1 MKKEIDLQYIREHG
15 LRDVEIKEISINYTE
30 KRIVF
35 TLFGFSGSKLL
46 KMELREITLLE
57 ISKVDTFYG
66 PEIILEY
73 LIDEK
78 NSVINIYTSSDS
90 VYRIKFGD
98 YSFWMDREKE
108 KEMERESDP
117 MQGLEEF
124 SCKVNLQGNQTLKKP
139 VYSYPGSRA
148 PQSRQCNCP
157 FYLSPVEHSA
167 DIVPP
172 ESLTRNSPL
181 KSPGV

>member
-1 MKKEIDLQYIREHG
+1 MKKEIDLQYIREQG

-35 TLFGFSGSKLL
+35 TLFGFSGSKVL
-46 KMELREITLLE
+46 KIELREISLLE
-57 ISKVDTFYG
+57 ISKVDSFYS

-78 NSVINIYTSSDS
+78 KSIINIYSSSDS
-90 VYRIKFGD
+90 VYRIKFGT
-98 YSFWMDREKE
+98 YSCWMGKAVDF
-108 KEMERESDP
+108 MHG
-117 MQGLEEF
+117 MEEF

-139 VYSYPGSRA
+139 VYSYPGFRTE
-148 PQSRQCNCP
+148 QSRQCNP
-157 FYLSPVEHSA
+157 FYLFLKEHSA

-172 ESLTRNSPL
+172 ESLTTNSPL
-181 KSPGV
+181 KTFSV